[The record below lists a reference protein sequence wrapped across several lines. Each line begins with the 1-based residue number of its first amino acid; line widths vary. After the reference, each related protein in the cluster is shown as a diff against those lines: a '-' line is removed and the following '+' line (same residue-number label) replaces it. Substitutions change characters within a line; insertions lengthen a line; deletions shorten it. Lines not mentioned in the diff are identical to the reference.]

1 MPNQKT
7 IHLKI
12 LEYFTKGICKFVN
25 GLFPPII
32 SNFFSVWR
40 NLLQSSA
47 YNLNHVQCQYS
58 DNTKTVNYRTETVT
72 YIGAQMWNLILEN
85 IRNASSFNT
94 FREKNKNWNADLYP
108 CRV

>member
-1 MPNQKT
+1 M
-7 IHLKI
+7 
-12 LEYFTKGICKFVN
+12 
-25 GLFPPII
+25 
-32 SNFFSVWR
+32 
-40 NLLQSSA
+40 
-47 YNLNHVQCQYS
+47 
-58 DNTKTVNYRTETVT
+58 